1 MAKEDGSMTKG
12 ELKEKLTQL
21 CAEWAKE
28 NNIKIGSFVLG
39 VSINPEEVSS
49 NLQVTR
55 YVSSKDTVA

>member
-1 MAKEDGSMTKG
+1 MTKG

-21 CAEWAKE
+21 CTEFAKE

-39 VSINPEEVSS
+39 VSVNPEEVSS

-55 YVSSKDTVA
+55 YVSSKDSVC